1 MEIVGY
7 EVDEAR
13 IPLTMGA
20 TDGISW
26 TLDREKAEWFATR
39 FTEDG
44 VVYSAKVKSND
55 ILYYISDRGEKE
67 VIVDPKR
74 LMQVERI

>member
-1 MEIVGY
+1 MIVTIYRGVGSEEY
-7 EVDEAR
+7 R
-13 IPLTMGA
+13 
-20 TDGISW
+20 DGISW

-67 VIVDPKR
+67 VIVDPKK
-74 LMQVERI
+74 LIQIERII